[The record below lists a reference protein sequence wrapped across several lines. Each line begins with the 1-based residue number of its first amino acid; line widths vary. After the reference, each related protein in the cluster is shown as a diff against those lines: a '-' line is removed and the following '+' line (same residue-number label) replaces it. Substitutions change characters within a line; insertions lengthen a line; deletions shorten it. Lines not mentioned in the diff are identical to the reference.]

1 MAACLEPSGG
11 NATFEALLNPAI
23 TTSTFMDSC
32 RVNIDGLGAITAT
45 MHTTSSGQGHET
57 LVGTVIGEV
66 LQVDPDTVRVTR
78 PDSLNSLPSG
88 TPVGSRMAI
97 MLGGAAFHAAQKL
110 KDKLTAIGAHDLGI
124 PLARAVYK
132 DGAVSDRDAPQN
144 KRAWADLINI
154 AHRNYPPH
162 AGRLRAGARRRAHL
176 SSADR
181 RHAAGQRRPRAHVSL
196 LRVRIPSAAG
206 LASIPIS
213 AGLRS

>member
-1 MAACLEPSGG
+1 
-11 NATFEALLNPAI
+11 
-23 TTSTFMDSC
+23 
-32 RVNIDGLGAITAT
+32 

-78 PDSLNSLPSG
+78 PDLLNSLPSG

-124 PLARAVYK
+124 ARERAVYK

-154 AHRNYPPH
+154 AHRNYHRMPEGFEP
-162 AGRLRAGARRRAHL
+162 
-176 SSADR
+176 
-181 RHAAGQRRPRAHVSL
+181 
-196 LRVRIPSAAG
+196 G
-206 LASIPIS
+206 LAAEHIYQVPTGGTLPDKDGRVHMYPCF
-213 AGLRS
+213 AF